1 MIIMGLLEKADK
13 IKTEE
18 KDESIE
24 ESINEKIA
32 EVPPE
37 NPPASTEDQKNKPK
51 KSRRERRS
59 RKKRERKQRTPKA
72 KKVREVK
79 KLPEGY
85 ELASSGQ
92 KVIRRY
98 SDLLTSYGLIIGPF
112 IINILF
118 DSDVTYLLVF
128 GIILTGFNLIF
139 MPRSTGRT
147 VGNWISRTSY
157 ITHKNSQP
165 QWAYLTLKG
174 LTFGLV
180 LVGIVFTATS
190 TQDLSTSGGKIL
202 FGLGFIILLPT
213 IIDYLFIRFKR
224 DNQGLWDTI
233 FGGVWLVRTTKSAGA
248 KGWLKR
254 LEQLGDYSDE
264 KGWLKSSNDEN

>member
-1 MIIMGLLEKADK
+1 MKNMGLLEKADK
-13 IKTEE
+13 IKTEDKEELIEEPE
-18 KDESIE
+18 KD
-24 ESINEKIA
+24 KIA
-32 EVPPE
+32 EIPPE
-37 NPPASTEDQKNKPK
+37 IIPDNTESKKSNEK
-51 KSRRERRS
+51 KSRRGRRS

-72 KKVREVK
+72 KRVRENK

-92 KVIRRY
+92 KVVRRY
-98 SDLLTSYGLIIGPF
+98 SDLITSYGLIIGPF
-112 IINILF
+112 VINVLF
-118 DSDVTYLLVF
+118 DSDITYLLVF
-128 GIILTGFNLIF
+128 GILLTGFNLIF

-157 ITHKNSQP
+157 ITHKNMQP

-180 LVGIVFTATS
+180 LVGIVFIATS
-190 TQDLSTSGGKIL
+190 TQDLSNTGGKIL
-202 FGLGFIILLPT
+202 FGIGFVILLPT

-224 DNQGLWDTI
+224 DNQGLWDTV

-264 KGWLKSSNDEN
+264 RGWLKSSNDEN

>member
-1 MIIMGLLEKADK
+1 MGLLEKADK
-13 IKTEE
+13 IKTED
-18 KDESIE
+18 KDELIE
-24 ESINEKIA
+24 EPEKEKIA
-32 EVPPE
+32 EIPPE
-37 NPPASTEDQKNKPK
+37 TIPDSAENMKNNKK
-51 KSRRERRS
+51 KSRRGRRS
-59 RKKRERKQRTPKA
+59 RKKRERKQRTPKT
-72 KKVREVK
+72 KRVRETK

-92 KVIRRY
+92 KIVKRY

-112 IINILF
+112 VINVLF
-118 DSDVTYLLVF
+118 DSDITYLLVF
-128 GIILTGFNLIF
+128 GIILTGFNLVF

-157 ITHKNSQP
+157 ITHKNMQP
-165 QWAYLTLKG
+165 QWGYLTLKG

-180 LVGIVFTATS
+180 LVGIVFIATS
-190 TQDLSTSGGKIL
+190 TQDLSNTGGKIL
-202 FGLGFIILLPT
+202 FGVGFVILLPT

-224 DNQGLWDTI
+224 DNQGLWDTV

-264 KGWLKSSNDEN
+264 RGWLKSSNDEN

>member
-1 MIIMGLLEKADK
+1 MGLLEKADK
-13 IKTEE
+13 IKSEDKEELIEEPE
-18 KDESIE
+18 KD
-24 ESINEKIA
+24 KIS
-32 EVPPE
+32 EIPPE
-37 NPPASTEDQKNKPK
+37 IIPDDTETKKSNEK
-51 KSRRERRS
+51 KSRRGRRS

-72 KKVREVK
+72 KRVRENK
-79 KLPEGY
+79 KLPDGY

-92 KVIRRY
+92 KVVRRY
-98 SDLLTSYGLIIGPF
+98 SDLLTSYGMIIGPF
-112 IINILF
+112 VINVLLG
-118 DSDVTYLLVF
+118 SDVTYLLLF
-128 GIILTGFNLIF
+128 GILLAGFNLIF

-157 ITHKNSQP
+157 ITHKNMQP

-180 LVGIVFTATS
+180 LIGIVFIVTS
-190 TQDLSTSGGKIL
+190 TQDLSDSGGKIL
-202 FGLGFIILLPT
+202 FGIGFIILLPT
-213 IIDYLFIRFKR
+213 IIDFLFIRFKR
-224 DNQGLWDTI
+224 DNQGLWDTV

-264 KGWLKSSNDEN
+264 RGWLKSSKDEN